1 MVIYHGTTYVVM
13 QVDLMTSKGGCIK
26 NIHNMFS
33 IGCHGSAEEYKCYVW
48 FVGFLKIS
56 CIYIYKFSIFGVL
69 KRKNTHQHL
78 PLCFSSRK
86 D

>member
-1 MVIYHGTTYVVM
+1 MVLLIYVVM

-33 IGCHGSAEEYKCYVW
+33 IGNAMVLRKSKCYVW

-56 CIYIYKFSIFGVL
+56 LSCHV
-69 KRKNTHQHL
+69 
-78 PLCFSSRK
+78 
-86 D
+86 

>member
-33 IGCHGSAEEYKCYVW
+33 IGNAMVLRKSKCYVW

-56 CIYIYKFSIFGVL
+56 LSCHV
-69 KRKNTHQHL
+69 
-78 PLCFSSRK
+78 
-86 D
+86 